1 METSKIIYLLLML
14 AGGTAVLI
22 FLLIPIF
29 VKLSDRLAFRA
40 ARRYCQETGLEFVEA
55 KAWPNHYGLYFRKDG
70 QRHYA
75 SFDFERNRT
84 ITWKKGSPLEIAENK
99 LKT

>member
-1 METSKIIYLLLML
+1 MDTSKIIYLFLML
-14 AGGTAVLI
+14 AGGTVVLI

-29 VKLSDRLAFRA
+29 VKLSDWLAFRA
-40 ARRYCQETGLEFVEA
+40 AREYCRTAGLEFVEA

-70 QRHYA
+70 QRLYA

>member
-14 AGGTAVLI
+14 AGGTVVLV

-29 VKLSDRLAFRA
+29 IKISDRLAFRA
-40 ARRYCQETGLEFVEA
+40 ARRYCQETGLEFLEA

-70 QRHYA
+70 QRLYA

-84 ITWKKGSPLEIAENK
+84 ITWKKGSPLEIAENI